1 MLEVTNTHNNT
12 THGQL
17 CGTISE
23 AIDAVERLTG
33 AVFCELW
40 EVYGTPEASG
50 EPTIIYTGYRA
61 DHNQPTSVAHLV
73 PADTD
78 DLLYGYPYWEPVI
91 YYDTPPEEPI
101 FGYRTP
107 TERTQENLEAFI
119 AHINTTT
126 DNTVTLT
133 VISEDTYYL

>member
-1 MLEVTNTHNNT
+1 MVQRMLGGSMFEIQNITNNE
-12 THGQL
+12 THGRL

-23 AIDAVERLTG
+23 AIDAVECLTG

-40 EVYGTPEASG
+40 EVYETPEASG

-61 DHNQPTSVAHLV
+61 AHNQPTSVAHLV

-101 FGYRTP
+101 FGPYPHRTHP
-107 TERTQENLEAFI
+107 RKPGSLHHLHQ
-119 AHINTTT
+119 HHH
-126 DNTVTLT
+126 
-133 VISEDTYYL
+133 